1 MNRDIQALLIA
12 NGALVLLAGFAAGMP
27 YGSEVV
33 ASIAPG
39 AAAADFAEPLRAWHM
54 AHLEGV
60 LNGLLMIATAAAAGF
75 PTLSQGAQ
83 KVVFWGLVVSGWT
96 NIVASTI
103 SALTGGR
110 GTGITGLDWNTLDF
124 LLFMTGIVGAVA
136 AMIAVVL
143 GALRT
148 RREA

>member
-1 MNRDIQALLIA
+1 MDRKIQALLIA
-12 NGALVLLAGFAAGMP
+12 NGALVLLAGFVAGFP
-27 YGSEVV
+27 YGSTVV

-60 LNGLLMIATAAAAGF
+60 LNGLLMIAAAAAAGAL
-75 PTLSQGAQ
+75 TLSPASQR
-83 KVVFWGLVVSGWT
+83 VILWGLIVSGWT

-110 GTGITGLDWNTLDF
+110 GTAVTGLDWNTLDF
-124 LLFMTGIVGAVA
+124 LLFMAGILGAVSA
-136 AMIAVVL
+136 AIALVL
-143 GALRT
+143 GGLRT
-148 RREA
+148 ARD

>member
-1 MNRDIQALLIA
+1 MDRKIQGLLIA
-12 NGALVLLAGFAAGMP
+12 NGALVLLAGFVAGFP
-27 YGSEVV
+27 YGSTVV

-60 LNGLLMIATAAAAGF
+60 LNGLLMIAAAAAAGAL
-75 PTLSQGAQ
+75 TLSSASQR
-83 KVVFWGLVVSGWT
+83 VILWGLIVSGWT

-110 GTGITGLDWNTLDF
+110 GTAVTGLDWNTLDF
-124 LLFMTGIVGAVA
+124 LLFMAGILGAVSA
-136 AMIAVVL
+136 AVALLL
-143 GALRT
+143 GGLRT
-148 RREA
+148 ARG